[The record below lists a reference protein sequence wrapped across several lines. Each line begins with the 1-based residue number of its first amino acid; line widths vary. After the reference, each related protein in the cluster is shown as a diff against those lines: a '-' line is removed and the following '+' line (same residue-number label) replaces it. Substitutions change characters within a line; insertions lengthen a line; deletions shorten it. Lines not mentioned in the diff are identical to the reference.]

1 MDTVYQADITT
12 AGTGYAVNDTIVLL
26 GGALGGTD
34 VTHNATI
41 TVDEVDAAGA
51 ITRISRSGLADAT
64 TSNAEDNRYD
74 DADGANVTSAAEVYG
89 AATSSIFRG
98 DNDLS
103 HCYRT
108 YFRRYACTVTFRSL
122 IVKLLLVV
130 GYGW

>member
-51 ITRISRSGLADAT
+51 ITRISISGT
-64 TSNAEDNRYD
+64 
-74 DADGANVTSAAEVYG
+74 
-89 AATSSIFRG
+89 
-98 DNDLS
+98 
-103 HCYRT
+103 C
-108 YFRRYACTVTFRSL
+108 RRYYLARPR
-122 IVKLLLVV
+122 
-130 GYGW
+130 